1 MPAFA
6 NKKIVPDPR
15 LGYHYKIAHFLTIQE
30 SELTMGNHHCG
41 IGLAGAG
48 VVGGGVADLL
58 LGRREMLARRA
69 GVDMELVA
77 VADMDTKRATDLG
90 VPPERVVN
98 DFRKLMDKPE
108 VEIVVELMGGVGIA
122 YDCVMAA
129 LDAGKHVVTANKALL
144 AEKGQAIFAKAKEK
158 NLMVAYEAAVAG
170 GIPLLLALREGL
182 IANRMQS
189 LLGIVNGTCNYILT
203 EMTAK
208 GLPFADCLK
217 EAQKLGFAEADPS
230 SDIDGKDSG
239 HKLALLSALAFET
252 WIDFPALH
260 IEGIRNISDVD
271 IKITR
276 SLGYTLKLLGVIRTD
291 PEPLSADKGGKGEVG
306 KPGRLF
312 LSVHPGLLKN
322 SNPLAAVAG
331 SMNGV
336 RTEGD
341 AVMESMFYGRGAGRY
356 PTASAVASDI
366 AAVSRAI
373 AYGGIGPRWYPP
385 EANAYF
391 MAPMDDYEARYYIRC
406 VVRDQPG
413 VMGKITTAL
422 GENNVSIAAVHQFE
436 NDLSNGHA
444 SVCIFTHWAR
454 EGSVRKSLGD
464 IEGMNF
470 LEEKPTLI
478 RIEE

>member
-1 MPAFA
+1 M
-6 NKKIVPDPR
+6 
-15 LGYHYKIAHFLTIQE
+15 
-30 SELTMGNHHCG
+30 SEKHRCG

-58 LGRREMLARRA
+58 LGRRELLARRA
-69 GVDMELVA
+69 GVELELAA
-77 VADMDTKRATDLG
+77 VADMDRQRAINLG
-90 VPPERVVN
+90 VPGEKVVD

-108 VEIVVELMGGVGIA
+108 IDIVVELMGGVGVA

-144 AEKGQAIFAKAKEK
+144 AEKGRDIFAKAREK
-158 NLMVAYEAAVAG
+158 NLMVAFEASVAG
-170 GIPLLLALREGL
+170 GIPLLLALRDGL

-208 GLPFADCLK
+208 GLSFADCLK
-217 EAQKLGFAEADPS
+217 EAQRLGFAEADPS
-230 SDIDGKDSG
+230 ADIDGKDSG

-252 WIDFPALH
+252 WIDFPRLH

-291 PEPLSADKGGKGEVG
+291 PEPLSAEKGGKGELG
-306 KPGRLF
+306 EPGRLF
-312 LSVHPGLLKN
+312 LSVHPALLKN

-356 PTASAVASDI
+356 PTASAVVSDI
-366 AAVSRAI
+366 AAVARAV
-373 AYGGIGPRWYPP
+373 AYGGMGPRWYPP
-385 EANAYF
+385 VANAYT
-391 MAPMDDYEARYYIRC
+391 MAPIDDYEARYYIRC

-413 VMGKITTAL
+413 VMGRITSAL
-422 GENNVSIAAVHQFE
+422 GENQVSIAAVHQFE
-436 NDLSNGHA
+436 NDLSDGHA

-454 EGSVRKSLGD
+454 EGGVKQSLAAIG
-464 IEGMNF
+464 GMNF
-470 LEEKPTLI
+470 LEGVPTLI

>member
-1 MPAFA
+1 MGRGSF
-6 NKKIVPDPR
+6 PR
-15 LGYHYKIAHFLTIQE
+15 LYE
-30 SELTMGNHHCG
+30 SEPVMNNKHCG
-41 IGLAGAG
+41 IALAGAG
-48 VVGGGVADLL
+48 TVGGGVAGLL

-69 GVDMELVA
+69 GADLELVA
-77 VADMDTKRATDLG
+77 VADMDTARARALG
-90 VPPERVVN
+90 VPPERVAD
-98 DFRKLMDKPE
+98 DFRKLMDRPDID
-108 VEIVVELMGGVGIA
+108 IVVELIGGVGVA

-144 AEKGQAIFAKAKEK
+144 AEKGGAIFAKAKEK
-158 NLMVAYEAAVAG
+158 NLIVAHEAAVAG
-170 GIPLLLALREGL
+170 GIPLMLSLREGL

-208 GLPFADCLK
+208 GLPFGDCLK
-217 EAQKLGFAEADPS
+217 EAQRLGFAEANPS

-252 WIDFPALH
+252 WVDFPSLH
-260 IEGIRNISDVD
+260 IEGIRDIADTD

-276 SLGYTLKLLGVIRTD
+276 GLGYTLKLLGVIRTD
-291 PEPLSADKGGKGEVG
+291 PEPLSAEKGGRGEVG
-306 KPGRLF
+306 TPGRLF
-312 LSVHPGLLKN
+312 LSVHPALLKS

-356 PTASAVASDI
+356 PTASAVVSDI
-366 AAVSRAI
+366 AAVARAI

-385 EANAYF
+385 EKNAYSL
-391 MAPMDDYEARYYIRC
+391 APMDEYEARYYIRC

-413 VMGKITTAL
+413 VMGRITSAL
-422 GENNVSIAAVHQFE
+422 GESGVSIAAVHQFE
-436 NDLSNGHA
+436 NDLSDGHA

-454 EGSVRKSLGD
+454 EGSVGKAIAL
-464 IEGMNF
+464 IEGMDF
-470 LEEKPTLI
+470 LEEKPTRI